1 MSWME
6 KVEDGLEAQKETR
19 KQSLQG
25 GLNPLS
31 LQVASLP
38 YTLEMLITET
48 GQHVFGSG
56 LEG

>member
-6 KVEDGLEAQKETR
+6 KVEDGLEAQEETR
-19 KQSLQG
+19 EQSLQG
-25 GLNPLS
+25 GSSLLS

-48 GQHVFGSG
+48 GQRVFGSG
-56 LEG
+56 LER

>member
-1 MSWME
+1 ME

-25 GLNPLS
+25 GLNPFS